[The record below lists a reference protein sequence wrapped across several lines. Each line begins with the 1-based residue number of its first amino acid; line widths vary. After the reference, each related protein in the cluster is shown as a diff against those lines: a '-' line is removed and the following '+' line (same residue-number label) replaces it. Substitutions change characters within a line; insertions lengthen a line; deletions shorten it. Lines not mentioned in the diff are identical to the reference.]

1 MHFTTC
7 IYFDRLLAGSDFMRS
22 LLEGNINKQLIALA
36 LPLIL
41 GNILQQFYNTVDSFI
56 AGKWISQN
64 AFSAIGTAGSM
75 MNLFIFMINGCC
87 NGITIIFSQY
97 YGEGNELGIKKE
109 MFISLSFGLFFVF
122 LLSFIG
128 FINLDAFLKMMAT
141 PKAIYAL
148 VKDYLIIIILFLF
161 ITFIYNWS
169 SAILRSFGDSKMA
182 LYVLALSV
190 FINIILDIIFVV
202 IFHQGVQALGYATI
216 ISQLIS
222 SICSTY
228 YLMKRYPFVCFKI
241 NEITNIKPLL
251 KITVN
256 YGLISALHQS
266 SLYLGKLFIQGA
278 INNAGMN
285 IVTAYAIT
293 TRIEGLI
300 NSFGDSGCAAISIL
314 VGQNYGAH
322 NTKRTKETL
331 FKGLKLMISLSIV
344 LSVIVVILTKPMTL
358 LFVEKS
364 QSQIIYQTF
373 IYMLVVCIFYVF
385 CFIGNVFV
393 GFYRGIGCVDI
404 PFKGTTLHV
413 TLRVILSYLL
423 IQRLGLVGVA
433 LGCGVGWI
441 FVNLYQV
448 YHYRKID
455 IFNK

>member
-7 IYFDRLLAGSDFMRS
+7 ISFDRLLTGSDFMRS

-56 AGKWISQN
+56 AGQWISQN

-97 YGEGNELGIKKE
+97 YGERNELGIKKE
-109 MFISLSFGLFFVF
+109 MFISLVFGLCFVF

-128 FINLDAFLKMMAT
+128 LLNLTTFLKLMST
-141 PKAIYAL
+141 PQCIFLL
-148 VKDYLIIIILFLF
+148 VKKYLTIIILFLF

-169 SAILRSFGDSKMA
+169 SSVLRSFGDSKMA
-182 LYVLALSV
+182 LYVLGLSV
-190 FINIILDIIFVV
+190 FINIVLDIIFVV
-202 IFHQGVQALGYATI
+202 IFHQGVQALAYATI

-222 SICSTY
+222 SLCSTY
-228 YLMKRYPFVCFKI
+228 YLIKRYPFVCFKL
-241 NEITNIKPLL
+241 NQITNIKPLL
-251 KITVN
+251 KTTIN

-278 INNAGMN
+278 INSAGMN
-285 IVTAYAIT
+285 IVTAYAVT

-331 FKGLKLMISLSIV
+331 FKGLKLMISLSIILSIIIV
-344 LSVIVVILTKPMTL
+344 LLTKPMTL

-364 QSQIIYQTF
+364 QYQVIHETF
-373 IYMLVVCIFYVF
+373 IYMFVVCIFYVF

-393 GFYRGIGCVDI
+393 GFYRGIGRVDI
-404 PFKGTTLHV
+404 PFKGTTMHV

-423 IQRLGLVGVA
+423 IHHLGLVGVA

-441 FVNLYQV
+441 FVNIYQV
-448 YHYRKID
+448 YQYKKLD